1 MAEMKD
7 VDIHEW
13 KMTREIYFLLF
24 VSLMA
29 TIGFSAIQGG
39 SSQFTADKFHFDASM
54 IGYSMAMVG
63 ITSIVYQG
71 FLVKYVRAVLD
82 EPRMMV
88 MGLALLVIGLSLYAW
103 NPIGWLVFPIVI
115 LFPLGMGSIMPSLS
129 ALLARD
135 AGKHAGRVMGM
146 NTSVG

>member
-1 MAEMKD
+1 
-7 VDIHEW
+7 
-13 KMTREIYFLLF
+13 
-24 VSLMA
+24 
-29 TIGFSAIQGG
+29 
-39 SSQFTADKFHFDASM
+39 
-54 IGYSMAMVG
+54 MAMVG

-71 FLVKYVRAVLD
+71 FLVKYVRAILD

-88 MGLALLVIGLSLYAW
+88 MGLTLLVIGLSLYAW

-135 AGKHAGRVMGM
+135 AGKHSSRATGQNITHLEPEWCPLSR
-146 NTSVG
+146 NANL